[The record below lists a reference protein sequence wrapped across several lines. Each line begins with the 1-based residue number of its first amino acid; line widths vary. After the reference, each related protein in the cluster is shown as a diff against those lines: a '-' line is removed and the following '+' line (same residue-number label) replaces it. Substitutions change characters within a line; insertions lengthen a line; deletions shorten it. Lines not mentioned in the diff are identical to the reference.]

1 MPGLPPVH
9 EEDASD
15 PITHVGAGTV
25 GLAKDSENWWSK
37 TDDAETVQDNAATKP
52 RRRAGDEIHSRN
64 NYHGDETGTEY
75 QNGSVDEIHACKAI
89 KKITWLHKQIRQR
102 IPYKLMKMNLK
113 KWTVRIIQD
122 LEPIVKKHQ
131 ERIRLSNKLKV
142 LK

>member
-1 MPGLPPVH
+1 MLRLFKTTQLLSP
-9 EEDASD
+9 EDELVMKS
-15 PITHVGAGTV
+15 ITEITTMVMR
-25 GLAKDSENWWSK
+25 LEQS
-37 TDDAETVQDNAATKP
+37 TK
-52 RRRAGDEIHSRN
+52 
-64 NYHGDETGTEY
+64 
-75 QNGSVDEIHACKAI
+75 NGSVDEIHACKAI

-113 KWTVRIIQD
+113 KWTVSLIQD